1 LQLGYGIVKSHVPSA
16 SSALYLRGGLILDE
30 WRTVTATWAL
40 LRRSVIRYDL
50 NAIARVA
57 LPKLLSGTTAT
68 VVHHFRD

>member
-1 LQLGYGIVKSHVPSA
+1 VVTSF
-16 SSALYLRGGLILDE
+16 LDE
-30 WRTVTATWAL
+30 WRTGTAAWAL

-57 LPKLLSGTTAT
+57 LRKLLSGTTAT